1 MKSSRCRN
9 LGQNKTN
16 DQTRPLCHNHDVIA
30 VLKNYVT
37 AFLNYNYWFGVWL
50 SGQTVN
56 AWIDIC
62 PYIKVHKAKT
72 MKQCWSSVFSVQQ
85 KILSQIKLTTTI
97 SWKPVRT
104 KFLSN
109 SQPMPPAPTTSN
121 LQDKTFLLDGSPS
134 TPKLAAIVL

>member
-9 LGQNKTN
+9 LGQSKINER
-16 DQTRPLCHNHDVIA
+16 TRPLCHNHDVIA
-30 VLKNYVT
+30 VLKITLLHFWTITFDSMFHYPGKLWT
-37 AFLNYNYWFGVWL
+37 PESPYAHPLK
-50 SGQTVN
+50 
-56 AWIDIC
+56 
-62 PYIKVHKAKT
+62 YIKR
-72 MKQCWSSVFSVQQ
+72 KQCWSSVFSVQK

-121 LQDKTFLLDGSPS
+121 LQDKTFLLVGSQS